1 MVLVW
6 SEIDRFWSVDLRSK
20 SLTINNLFFQAKR
33 MKKDSANKQT
43 QLLKL
48 HRTTLRVIQVAASRP
63 ILRILNPHI
72 YSDLGGLI
80 RELSNI
86 SNDITTLPKWESDII
101 LEALDQAILFPSRK
115 NSKKSLINPQGRFS
129 RKISKFRLT
138 KTLKKNYKR
147 LCWSTCPKKNRST

>member
-1 MVLVW
+1 
-6 SEIDRFWSVDLRSK
+6 
-20 SLTINNLFFQAKR
+20 
-33 MKKDSANKQT
+33 MKKDSSNKQT
-43 QLLKL
+43 KLLKL

-86 SNDITTLPKWESDII
+86 SNDITSLPKWDSDII

-115 NSKKSLINPQGRFS
+115 NSKKSLINPQGKFCLLTL
-129 RKISKFRLT
+129 KIKLT
-138 KTLKKNYKR
+138 KTL
-147 LCWSTCPKKNRST
+147 

>member
-1 MVLVW
+1 
-6 SEIDRFWSVDLRSK
+6 
-20 SLTINNLFFQAKR
+20 
-33 MKKDSANKQT
+33 MKKDSTNKQT

-86 SNDITTLPKWESDII
+86 SNDITTLPKWDSDII

-115 NSKKSLINPQGRFS
+115 NSKKSLINPQG
-129 RKISKFRLT
+129 KFCLQ
-138 KTLKKNYKR
+138 TLKFK
-147 LCWSTCPKKNRST
+147 LSSAL

>member
-1 MVLVW
+1 MRILPVTQF
-6 SEIDRFWSVDLRSK
+6 S
-20 SLTINNLFFQAKR
+20 AKR
-33 MKKDSANKQT
+33 MKKDSAKEKQIT

-86 SNDITTLPKWESDII
+86 SNDITTLPKWDSDII

-115 NSKKSLINPQGRFS
+115 NSKKSLINPQGTGFIIMSAVEIRIF
-129 RKISKFRLT
+129 
-138 KTLKKNYKR
+138 
-147 LCWSTCPKKNRST
+147 

>member
-1 MVLVW
+1 
-6 SEIDRFWSVDLRSK
+6 
-20 SLTINNLFFQAKR
+20 

-86 SNDITTLPKWESDII
+86 SNDITTLPKWDSDII

-115 NSKKSLINPQGRFS
+115 NSKKSLINPQGRFF
-129 RKISKFRLT
+129 RKILKFRLT
-138 KTLKKNYKR
+138 KTLKK
-147 LCWSTCPKKNRST
+147 L